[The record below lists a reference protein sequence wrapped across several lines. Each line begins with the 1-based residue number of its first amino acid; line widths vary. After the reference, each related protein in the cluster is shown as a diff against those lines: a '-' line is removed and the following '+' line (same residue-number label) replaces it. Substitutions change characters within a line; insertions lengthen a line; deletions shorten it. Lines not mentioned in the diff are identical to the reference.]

1 MIRCINLTA
10 QLLNPLIR
18 FFESFHGG
26 KLIYLALSCQLIRL
40 NDHPRKPVAN
50 PGEGPR
56 GPGGPGSPL
65 VLDQPEARRV
75 EKIFFEKK
83 KTKTF
88 TDSLSERVNWVH
100 CMSLIGFA
108 D

>member
-1 MIRCINLTA
+1 MIRCISLTA

-26 KLIYLALSCQLIRL
+26 KLIYLALSCQLIRP

-50 PGEGPR
+50 
-56 GPGGPGSPL
+56 PGGPGSPL

-75 EKIFFEKK
+75 KKFFFEKK
-83 KTKTF
+83 KQKPLLT
-88 TDSLSERVNWVH
+88 L
-100 CMSLIGFA
+100 
-108 D
+108 

>member
-26 KLIYLALSCQLIRL
+26 KLIYLALSCQLIRP
-40 NDHPRKPVAN
+40 NEDQENQWRIQ
-50 PGEGPR
+50 
-56 GPGGPGSPL
+56 GGGGAGSPL

-83 KTKTF
+83 KQKPLLT
-88 TDSLSERVNWVH
+88 L
-100 CMSLIGFA
+100 
-108 D
+108 

>member
-26 KLIYLALSCQLIRL
+26 KLIYLASSCQLIRP

-65 VLDQPEARRV
+65 DSPLVFLGGHLALL
-75 EKIFFEKK
+75 
-83 KTKTF
+83 
-88 TDSLSERVNWVH
+88 TDTMTPNK
-100 CMSLIGFA
+100 
-108 D
+108 

>member
-26 KLIYLALSCQLIRL
+26 KLFYLALSCQLIRP

-75 EKIFFEKK
+75 KNFFFLKK
-83 KTKTF
+83 KKQKPLLT
-88 TDSLSERVNWVH
+88 L
-100 CMSLIGFA
+100 
-108 D
+108 

>member
-26 KLIYLALSCQLIRL
+26 KLIYLALSCQLIRP

-56 GPGGPGSPL
+56 GPGSPL

-75 EKIFFEKK
+75 EKFFFEKK
-83 KTKTF
+83 QKPLLT
-88 TDSLSERVNWVH
+88 L
-100 CMSLIGFA
+100 
-108 D
+108 